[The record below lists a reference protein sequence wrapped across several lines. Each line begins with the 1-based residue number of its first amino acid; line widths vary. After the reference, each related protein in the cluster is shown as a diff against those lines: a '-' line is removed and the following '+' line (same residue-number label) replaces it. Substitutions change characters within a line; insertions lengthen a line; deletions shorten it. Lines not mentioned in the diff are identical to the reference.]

1 MSTAV
6 ALEQTASWY
15 DEAFRVFVAGWPNQ
29 SRNWSPQQTA
39 DFKKLFCATLSKY
52 PRQVPMRAF
61 ERLHGIGKFI
71 PSISE
76 ITEVLDLV
84 KREWEREQ
92 PQKTAPESRQLESP
106 DRVPSTPE
114 GIEAWIN
121 AAPNKC
127 ERLGRLWQ
135 AETRMRGI
143 SPSRT
148 LSREENAK
156 RSKELWKV
164 FSESGK

>member
-84 KREWEREQ
+84 KREWDREQ
-92 PQKTAPESRQLESP
+92 PEKTVPVTHQLEASNH
-106 DRVPSTPE
+106 VPHNLADM
-114 GIEAWIN
+114 EAWIS

-135 AETRMRGI
+135 AETKAKGL
-143 SPSRT
+143 SPNRV
-148 LSREENAK
+148 LSREENAQ
-156 RSKELWKV
+156 RAKELFKV
-164 FSESGK
+164 FEESSK